1 MSTVLVR
8 FRERGSR
15 EEFRPGLA
23 NGDAVADISDHYPTI
38 GAFLKDNAGGWDP
51 GMELPNANSLHRRDV
66 SLGPPIDSGRM
77 IFAVGANYRQH
88 AEEAGLG
95 VPKTPVIFF
104 KPYPSL
110 VGPDQPIRIPSVS
123 SKLDYEGEMAVM
135 IGKDASNVSRADAAA
150 HVAAVTI
157 VNDTTARDLQWVD
170 LGKNRI
176 VDWFCSKALDQTSP
190 VGPNLTSMRAIHDVH
205 KLHIKTMLNDQVMQ
219 NADTGL
225 MVFDTWQLI
234 EFISAHATLRVGDII
249 ATGTPFGVGGF
260 REIFLKAGDVVR
272 VELEGVGA
280 LENAVVQTRP

>member
-1 MSTVLVR
+1 MSTVLVC
-8 FRERGSR
+8 FKEKGSTG
-15 EEFRPGLA
+15 EFRPGLA
-23 NGDAVADISDHYPTI
+23 KGDAVADISDRYPTI
-38 GAFLKDNAGGWDP
+38 AAFLKDHPTGWDP
-51 GMELPNANSLHRRDV
+51 AMELPKGKTFRRQDV
-66 SLGPPIDSGRM
+66 SVGPPIDTGRM

-104 KPYPSL
+104 KPYPAL
-110 VGPDQPIRIPSVS
+110 VGADQPIKIPSRS

-135 IGKDASNVSRADAAA
+135 IGKDATNVSRADAPKY
-150 HVAAVTI
+150 VAAVTI

-176 VDWFCSKALDQTSP
+176 VDWFCSKALDQSSP
-190 VGPNLTSMRAIHDVH
+190 VGPNLTSMKAIPDVH
-205 KLHIKTMLNDQVMQ
+205 KLNLKTTLNGQVMQ

-225 MVFDTWQLI
+225 MVYDTWQLI
-234 EFISAHATLRVGDII
+234 EFISAHATLRAGDII

-260 REIFLKAGDVVR
+260 REIFLKDGDVVR

-280 LENAVVQTRP
+280 LENTVAKA